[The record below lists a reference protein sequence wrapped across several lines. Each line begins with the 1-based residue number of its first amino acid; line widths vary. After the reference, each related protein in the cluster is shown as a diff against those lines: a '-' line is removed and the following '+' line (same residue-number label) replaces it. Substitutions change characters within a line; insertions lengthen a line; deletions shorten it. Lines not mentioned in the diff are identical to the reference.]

1 MPESIVKM
9 QGPELFSLAIL
20 IWSTGGH
27 GIACKSNFSSVPTD
41 QNDYILV
48 NDCNENRIT
57 CFGDIT
63 IQSIEFLDKPPIL
76 VLDLNED
83 LSSEITSLD
92 QIPKEVHICDQ
103 CFDLAGVT
111 SFIKN
116 RRHYIA
122 YILCH
127 DNGLFYLYDALKCES
142 FGKSA
147 ANAMQGEMSL
157 LVHIHAGEKDS
168 LTGK

>member
-1 MPESIVKM
+1 MPESIVKI
-9 QGPELFSLAIL
+9 QGSELNSLAIS
-20 IWSTGGH
+20 IWSTGRH
-27 GIACKSNFSSVPTD
+27 GIACKSNFSSMPTD
-41 QNDYILV
+41 HNNYILV
-48 NDCNENRIT
+48 NDCNENIIT

-63 IQSIEFLDKPPIL
+63 IL
-76 VLDLNED
+76 VFDINKD
-83 LSSEITSLD
+83 LSSEITSFN
-92 QIPKEVHICDQ
+92 QIPKEVHIYDQ

-116 RRHYIA
+116 RRHYNA

-127 DNGLFYLYDALKCES
+127 DNGLFYLFDALKCKS

-147 ANAMQGEMSL
+147 ANAMQGQMSL